1 MCVNDRLCYTK
12 GRLGKPGLPFLQK
25 GVCEMIYGYA
35 RVSTDDQ
42 THDGQKDELIAAGV
56 QPDRIVS
63 EKVSGGVM
71 ASARPGLSGLLSSME
86 PGDTLTVTKL
96 DRLGRDA
103 PDTLSLIRDLRGRG
117 VGVRILALGADTS
130 GPAGT
135 LILGVLASVAE
146 WERAIISERTRDGL
160 AAARRRGRVGGR
172 RHVLSPSA
180 RADVVH
186 AHGQGQSVSE
196 IAKRYRCDRATVYR
210 ALKSEAGHS
219 SAS

>member
-1 MCVNDRLCYTK
+1 MAV
-12 GRLGKPGLPFLQK
+12 
-25 GVCEMIYGYA
+25 YGYA

-42 THDGQKDELIAAGV
+42 TNDGQTDELVAAGV
-56 QPDRIVS
+56 PAANIVS

-71 ASARPGLSGLLSSME
+71 ASARPGLSGLLDKLAE
-86 PGDTLTVTKL
+86 GDTLTVTKL

-103 PDTLSLIRDLRGRG
+103 PDTLGLIRDLRKRG

-130 GPAGT
+130 GPGGN

-146 WERAIISERTRDGL
+146 WERAIISERTKDGL

-180 RADVVH
+180 RD
-186 AHGQGQSVSE
+186 E
-196 IAKRYRCDRATVYR
+196 IAKAHEAGESVTAIARRYRVDRATVYR
-210 ALKSEAGHS
+210 ALKSEG
-219 SAS
+219 

>member
-1 MCVNDRLCYTK
+1 
-12 GRLGKPGLPFLQK
+12 
-25 GVCEMIYGYA
+25 MIYGYA

-42 THDGQKDELIAAGV
+42 TNDGQTDELVGAGV
-56 QPDRIVS
+56 PADRIVS

-71 ASARPGLSGLLSSME
+71 VSARPVLSDLLDRLE
-86 PGDTLTVTKL
+86 EGDTLTVTKL

-103 PDTLSLIRDLRGRG
+103 PDTLSLIRNLRAKG

-146 WERAIISERTRDGL
+146 WERAIISERTKDGL

-180 RADVVH
+180 REEVAK

-196 IAKRYRCDRATVYR
+196 IARRYRVDRATVYR
-210 ALKSEAGHS
+210 ALKTADRPVSTP
-219 SAS
+219 